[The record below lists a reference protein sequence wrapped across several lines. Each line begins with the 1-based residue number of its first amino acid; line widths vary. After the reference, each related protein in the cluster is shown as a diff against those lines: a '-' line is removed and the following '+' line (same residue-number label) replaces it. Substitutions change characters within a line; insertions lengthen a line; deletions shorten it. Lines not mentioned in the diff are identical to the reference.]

1 MCLHLQGEGHLVH
14 GKRTENGANV
24 TSATQNWHPCTPD
37 LSFIEFTPERT
48 NLKKSPPCFTPWN
61 SQTGFTREFSP
72 SNGFL
77 LSQNDQNVRCFCNMQ
92 KKYRLCLHHFI
103 KCECQILYSFKLTA
117 RSCNSSVCLF
127 KKKKSRAFSLCLFK
141 LHLIRAPIC
150 PSLIV
155 FQILKKN
162 DNSFCQL

>member
-1 MCLHLQGEGHLVH
+1 MSAPSGG
-14 GKRTENGANV
+14 GAFGTWEANRKW
-24 TSATQNWHPCTPD
+24 SKCDISHPCTPD

-48 NLKKSPPCFTPWN
+48 NLKKSPLCFTPWN

-72 SNGFL
+72 KQWVFTFTKWSERSVL
-77 LSQNDQNVRCFCNMQ
+77 LQHA
-92 KKYRLCLHHFI
+92 KKYRLCSHHFI
-103 KCECQILYSFKLTA
+103 KCECQILYSFKLAA

-127 KKKKSRAFSLCLFK
+127 KKKKKSRAFSLCLFK

-150 PSLIV
+150 PSLIA